1 MLGVPENGEEFDYG
15 FKLKDNK
22 VRKYYKYRSIFIN
35 KKIGY
40 M

>member
-22 VRKYYKYRSIFIN
+22 VSKHRENCSVFKS
-35 KKIGY
+35 KIGY
-40 M
+40 R